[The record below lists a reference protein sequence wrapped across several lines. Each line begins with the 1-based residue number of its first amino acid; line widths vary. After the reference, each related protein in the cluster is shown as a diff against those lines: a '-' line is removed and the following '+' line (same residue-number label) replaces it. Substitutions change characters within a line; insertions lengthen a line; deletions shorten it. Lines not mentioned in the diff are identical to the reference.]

1 MCFSLSMYEGLRLD
15 VRLVSLSVTTTRVV
29 GLWQERSDLF
39 SFWNT
44 RQFKLFRSI
53 YTWLCVVGDIRWQ
66 TKLKKTW
73 NPKWSTIF
81 LRQLNRASTYVSR
94 FRGWVEDLS
103 FPPSSH
109 PPPPPHPPTTTN
121 LLVTSRRAREH
132 LLSLGGP
139 FSTLCFPFNLQPCDS
154 HGRRGPN
161 IGVKNSHHS
170 STRWTTVVFVIL
182 NTDCE
187 LVYKVI
193 VPQSTALNP

>member
-109 PPPPPHPPTTTN
+109 PPPPPHPPTTTVTWKFAVYFWN
-121 LLVTSRRAREH
+121 CIVCSSFRSTTDPNRNQLLRRLHFKKPRF
-132 LLSLGGP
+132 L
-139 FSTLCFPFNLQPCDS
+139 
-154 HGRRGPN
+154 R
-161 IGVKNSHHS
+161 
-170 STRWTTVVFVIL
+170 
-182 NTDCE
+182 
-187 LVYKVI
+187 
-193 VPQSTALNP
+193 